1 MIEIVKEN
9 GSVTDRREIPVN
21 LRPVG
26 DPKGDEKIYIEDY
39 IETFI
44 RQIAMKDDKAKV
56 LILYGENRQEE
67 EMLHHYI
74 CGALLADDVV
84 EDDKILFKD
93 SIWSEI
99 NRKAGHFFPNL
110 QVMGWVYIRYD
121 LADFAQGKV
130 QYTHNQSFRKD
141 QNIYIEYSANE
152 KKEQVY
158 LVEKGNLKKQSGYFI
173 YYDQNEDMQNYM
185 VTIKQDEPEELKP
198 EVDMAARKCRGIVRG
213 RQEELKHRQTMGML
227 YGTSMAMLLVIT
239 IVGITLLNNYNKMQ
253 DMERVLFDISSQMA
267 ENGKGGAKD
276 TDIMSEAGELSD
288 EEPVSEEP
296 EEKPAEP
303 VGNNEAEFADANPG
317 GEGDAPETATEEN
330 AAPAPEPVG
339 GQIGKDVEIT
349 DAETAD
355 AEATVG
361 ETDKAVIT
369 DSLAENMTEDNV
381 TTENTASQD
390 EIVLHDNDEADVEPA
405 DNGAQT
411 GQSYQIKKG
420 DTLSKISLRFYGDES
435 RVDEICRL
443 NQIRDKNEIQYGVNI
458 VLP

>member
-121 LADFAQGKV
+121 LADFAQGRV

-288 EEPVSEEP
+288 EESVYEES

-303 VGNNEAEFADANPG
+303 VGNNEAEFANANSG

-339 GQIGKDVEIT
+339 GQIGKDVETT

-369 DSLAENMTEDNV
+369 DSQAENMTADNA

-390 EIVLHDNDEADVEPA
+390 EIVLHDNDEADIEPA
-405 DNGAQT
+405 DNSAQT
-411 GQSYQIKKG
+411 GQSYQIEKG

>member
-9 GSVTDRREIPVN
+9 GSVTDKREIPVN

-121 LADFAQGKV
+121 LADFAQGRV

-288 EEPVSEEP
+288 EEPVYEES

-303 VGNNEAEFADANPG
+303 VGNNEAEFADANSG
-317 GEGDAPETATEEN
+317 GEGDAPETVTDEN
-330 AAPAPEPVG
+330 AAAAPEPVG
-339 GQIGKDVEIT
+339 GQTG
-349 DAETAD
+349 TATEATA
-355 AEATVG
+355 AEATAG

-369 DSLAENMTEDNV
+369 DSQAENMTADNA

-405 DNGAQT
+405 DNSAQT
-411 GQSYQIKKG
+411 GQSYQIEKG

>member
-1 MIEIVKEN
+1 MIEIVREN
-9 GSVTDRREIPVN
+9 GSVTDKRGIPVN

-26 DPKGDEKIYIEDY
+26 DPKGNEKIYIEDY

-44 RQIAMKDDKAKV
+44 KQIAMKDDKAKV

-67 EMLHHYI
+67 EMLHHYV

-121 LADFAQGKV
+121 LADFAQGRV

-185 VTIKQDEPEELKP
+185 VTMKQDEPEELKP

-239 IVGITLLNNYNKMQ
+239 IVGVTLLNNYNKMQ

-267 ENGKGGAKD
+267 ENGQGGAKD
-276 TDIMSEAGELSD
+276 TDIMSDAGELSD
-288 EEPVSEEP
+288 EQPADEEP
-296 EEKPAEP
+296 EENPAEP
-303 VGNNEAEFADANPG
+303 IGDGEAEFADANSD
-317 GEGDAPETATEEN
+317 GEGDALDVDVNAVSDSEN
-330 AAPAPEPVG
+330 ADSQTE
-339 GQIGKDVEIT
+339 T
-349 DAETAD
+349 DAETA
-355 AEATVG
+355 AAK
-361 ETDKAVIT
+361 TDKEVKT
-369 DSLAENMTEDNV
+369 DAPAENTTVDNA
-381 TTENTASQD
+381 TTGDAASQD
-390 EIVLHDNDEADVEPA
+390 EIVLHDNDETDIELA
-405 DNGAQT
+405 DNSAQT
-411 GQSYQIKKG
+411 GQSYQIEKG

-435 RVDEICRL
+435 HVDEICRL
-443 NQIRDKNEIQYGVNI
+443 NQIHDKNEIQYGVNI

>member
-9 GSVTDRREIPVN
+9 GSVTDKREIPVN

-121 LADFAQGKV
+121 LADFAQGRV

>member
-9 GSVTDRREIPVN
+9 GNVTDKREIPVN

-26 DPKGDEKIYIEDY
+26 DPKGNEKIYIEDY

-67 EMLHHYI
+67 EMLHHYV

-121 LADFAQGKV
+121 LADFAQGRV

-158 LVEKGNLKKQSGYFI
+158 LVEKGDLKKQSGYFI

-185 VTIKQDEPEELKP
+185 VTMKQDEPEELKP

-239 IVGITLLNNYNKMQ
+239 IVGVTLLNNYNKMQ

-267 ENGKGGAKD
+267 ESGQGGAEN
-276 TDIMSEAGELSD
+276 TDIMSDAGELSD
-288 EEPVSEEP
+288 EQPADEEL
-296 EEKPAEP
+296 EENPAEP
-303 VGNNEAEFADANPG
+303 IGNGEAEFADANSE
-317 GEGDAPETATEEN
+317 GEGDASDAGMDVN
-330 AAPAPEPVG
+330 AASDTETTVAKADTDD
-339 GQIGKDVEIT
+339 QT
-349 DAETAD
+349 DAPAD
-355 AEATVG
+355 
-361 ETDKAVIT
+361 
-369 DSLAENMTEDNV
+369 
-381 TTENTASQD
+381 NTAVDNAATDTASVQD
-390 EIVLHDNDEADVEPA
+390 EIVLHDNDDTDIELA
-405 DNGAQT
+405 DNSTQT
-411 GQSYQIKKG
+411 GQSYQIEKG

-435 RVDEICRL
+435 HVDEICRL
-443 NQIRDKNEIQYGVNI
+443 NQIQNKN
-458 VLP
+458 

>member
-9 GSVTDRREIPVN
+9 GNVTDKREIPVN

-26 DPKGDEKIYIEDY
+26 DPKGNEKIYIEDY

-67 EMLHHYI
+67 EMLHHYV

-121 LADFAQGKV
+121 LADFAQGRV

-158 LVEKGNLKKQSGYFI
+158 LVEKGDLKKQSGYFI

-185 VTIKQDEPEELKP
+185 VTMKQDEPEELKP

-239 IVGITLLNNYNKMQ
+239 IVGVTLLNNYNKMQ

-267 ENGKGGAKD
+267 ESGQGGAEN
-276 TDIMSEAGELSD
+276 TDIMSDAGELSD
-288 EEPVSEEP
+288 EQPADEEL
-296 EEKPAEP
+296 EENPAEP
-303 VGNNEAEFADANPG
+303 IGNGEAEFADANSE
-317 GEGDAPETATEEN
+317 GEGDASDAGMDVN
-330 AAPAPEPVG
+330 AASDTETTVAKADTDD
-339 GQIGKDVEIT
+339 QT
-349 DAETAD
+349 DAPAD
-355 AEATVG
+355 
-361 ETDKAVIT
+361 
-369 DSLAENMTEDNV
+369 
-381 TTENTASQD
+381 NTAVDNAATDTASVQD
-390 EIVLHDNDEADVEPA
+390 EIVLHDNDDTDIELA
-405 DNGAQT
+405 DNSTQT
-411 GQSYQIKKG
+411 GQSYQIEKG

-435 RVDEICRL
+435 HVDEICRL
-443 NQIRDKNEIQYGVNI
+443 NQIQNKNEIQYGVNI

>member
-9 GSVTDRREIPVN
+9 GSVTDKREIPVN

-121 LADFAQGKV
+121 LADFAQGRV

-288 EEPVSEEP
+288 EEPVYEES

-303 VGNNEAEFADANPG
+303 VGNNEAEFADANSG
-317 GEGDAPETATEEN
+317 GEGDAPETATNED
-330 AAPAPEPVG
+330 AAMAPEPAG
-339 GQIGKDVEIT
+339 GQTGT
-349 DAETAD
+349 DAETTAT
-355 AEATVG
+355 EATAG

-369 DSLAENMTEDNV
+369 DSPAENMTADNA
-381 TTENTASQD
+381 TTENTALQD
-390 EIVLHDNDEADVEPA
+390 EIVLHDNDEADIEPA
-405 DNGAQT
+405 DNSAQT
-411 GQSYQIKKG
+411 GQSYQIEKG

>member
-9 GSVTDRREIPVN
+9 GSVTDKREIPVN

-99 NRKAGHFFPNL
+99 NRKAGRFFPNL

-121 LADFAQGKV
+121 LADFAQGRV

-267 ENGKGGAKD
+267 EN
-276 TDIMSEAGELSD
+276 
-288 EEPVSEEP
+288 
-296 EEKPAEP
+296 
-303 VGNNEAEFADANPG
+303 
-317 GEGDAPETATEEN
+317 
-330 AAPAPEPVG
+330 
-339 GQIGKDVEIT
+339 
-349 DAETAD
+349 
-355 AEATVG
+355 
-361 ETDKAVIT
+361 
-369 DSLAENMTEDNV
+369 
-381 TTENTASQD
+381 
-390 EIVLHDNDEADVEPA
+390 
-405 DNGAQT
+405 
-411 GQSYQIKKG
+411 
-420 DTLSKISLRFYGDES
+420 
-435 RVDEICRL
+435 
-443 NQIRDKNEIQYGVNI
+443 
-458 VLP
+458 

>member
-227 YGTSMAMLLVIT
+227 YGTSVAMLLVIT

>member
-44 RQIAMKDDKAKV
+44 RQIAMKDDMAKV

-99 NRKAGHFFPNL
+99 NRKAGRFFPNL

-121 LADFAQGKV
+121 LADFAQGRV

-288 EEPVSEEP
+288 EEPVYEESEE
-296 EEKPAEP
+296 KSAEP
-303 VGNNEAEFADANPG
+303 VGNNEAEFADANFG
-317 GEGDAPETATEEN
+317 GEGDAPETATDEN
-330 AAPAPEPVG
+330 AAVAPEPAG
-339 GQIGKDVEIT
+339 GQTGT
-349 DAETAD
+349 D
-355 AEATVG
+355 AEATAAEATAG

-369 DSLAENMTEDNV
+369 DSPAENMTADNA

-390 EIVLHDNDEADVEPA
+390 EIVLHDNDEADIEPA
-405 DNGAQT
+405 DNSAQT
-411 GQSYQIKKG
+411 GQSYQIEKG

-443 NQIRDKNEIQYGVNI
+443 NQIRDKNEIRYGVNI

>member
-213 RQEELKHRQTMGML
+213 RQE
-227 YGTSMAMLLVIT
+227 
-239 IVGITLLNNYNKMQ
+239 
-253 DMERVLFDISSQMA
+253 
-267 ENGKGGAKD
+267 
-276 TDIMSEAGELSD
+276 
-288 EEPVSEEP
+288 
-296 EEKPAEP
+296 
-303 VGNNEAEFADANPG
+303 
-317 GEGDAPETATEEN
+317 
-330 AAPAPEPVG
+330 
-339 GQIGKDVEIT
+339 
-349 DAETAD
+349 
-355 AEATVG
+355 
-361 ETDKAVIT
+361 
-369 DSLAENMTEDNV
+369 
-381 TTENTASQD
+381 
-390 EIVLHDNDEADVEPA
+390 
-405 DNGAQT
+405 
-411 GQSYQIKKG
+411 
-420 DTLSKISLRFYGDES
+420 
-435 RVDEICRL
+435 
-443 NQIRDKNEIQYGVNI
+443 
-458 VLP
+458 

>member
-74 CGALLADDVV
+74 CGVLLADDVV

>member
-9 GSVTDRREIPVN
+9 GSVTDKREIPVN

-99 NRKAGHFFPNL
+99 NRKAGRFFPNL

>member
-296 EEKPAEP
+296 EEKPADP

-317 GEGDAPETATEEN
+317 GEGDALETATEEN
-330 AAPAPEPVG
+330 AAPAPEPVD
-339 GQIGKDVEIT
+339 GQIGKDVETT

-369 DSLAENMTEDNV
+369 DSPAENMTEDNV
-381 TTENTASQD
+381 TTENTALQD

-405 DNGAQT
+405 DNGAQA

>member
-9 GSVTDRREIPVN
+9 GSVTDKREIPVN

-121 LADFAQGKV
+121 LADFAQGRV

-288 EEPVSEEP
+288 EEPVYKEP

-303 VGNNEAEFADANPG
+303 VGNDEAEFADANLG
-317 GEGDAPETATEEN
+317 GEGDAPETATNEN
-330 AAPAPEPVG
+330 AAAAPEPVG
-339 GQIGKDVEIT
+339 GQTG
-349 DAETAD
+349 TATEATA
-355 AEATVG
+355 AEATAG

-369 DSLAENMTEDNV
+369 DSQAENMTADNA

-405 DNGAQT
+405 DNSAQT
-411 GQSYQIKKG
+411 GQSYQIEKG

>member
-1 MIEIVKEN
+1 MIEIVREN
-9 GSVTDRREIPVN
+9 GSVADKREIPVN

-26 DPKGDEKIYIEDY
+26 DPKGNEKIYIEDY

-44 RQIAMKDDKAKV
+44 KQIAMKDDKAKV

-67 EMLHHYI
+67 EMLHHYV

-121 LADFAQGKV
+121 LADFAQGRV

-141 QNIYIEYSANE
+141 QNIYIEYYENE

-185 VTIKQDEPEELKP
+185 VTMKQDEPEELKP

-239 IVGITLLNNYNKMQ
+239 IVGVTLLNNYNKMQ

-267 ENGKGGAKD
+267 ENGQGGAKD
-276 TDIMSEAGELSD
+276 TDISAD
-288 EEPVSEEP
+288 EEP
-296 EEKPAEP
+296 EENPAEP
-303 VGNNEAEFADANPG
+303 IGDGEAEFADANSD
-317 GEGDAPETATEEN
+317 GEGDALDVDVNAVSDSEN
-330 AAPAPEPVG
+330 ADSQTE
-339 GQIGKDVEIT
+339 T
-349 DAETAD
+349 DAETA
-355 AEATVG
+355 AAK
-361 ETDKAVIT
+361 TDKEVKT
-369 DSLAENMTEDNV
+369 DAPAENTTVDNA
-381 TTENTASQD
+381 TTGDAASQD
-390 EIVLHDNDEADVEPA
+390 EIVLHDNDETDIELA
-405 DNGAQT
+405 DNSAQT
-411 GQSYQIKKG
+411 GQSYQIEKG

-435 RVDEICRL
+435 HVDEICRL
-443 NQIRDKNEIQYGVNI
+443 NQIQNKNEIQYGVNI